1 MTEFERM
8 IKFLDQAWYLKSE
21 IVPCLIG
28 AVGIGKTA
36 AVRQHAKNVGA
47 KNVVT
52 IIASQILPSEV
63 SGITMPDSSTKSM
76 EIYDHYKLSSLQDGD
91 ILFFDELLEADQ
103 SVLSACLTLIESRMM
118 MSGKLLPDI
127 QIIAATNP
135 TVMPSSLKEN
145 IRQRFMFMKFKIDK
159 DSVQSYIQEQ
169 TGIKVPK
176 EILSLLEGKSD
187 KYNIL
192 SPRSL
197 TKLCMWISSTP
208 YNELDSL
215 AKTIDNIWNNGLGT
229 ALVEARKKTDNSP
242 KAQVLRKVKELIPE
256 QLSEEKDIEDCTM
269 EELYEI
275 LQSLDNWQE
284 LKQQLEAASIEEAE
298 TTVNY

>member
-197 TKLCMWISSTP
+197 TKLCMWISSAP

-215 AKTIDNIWNNGLGT
+215 AETINNMWSNCLGT
-229 ALVEARKKTDNSP
+229 ALVEAKKKTDNSP

-256 QLSEEKDIEDCTM
+256 QLSEENNIEDCTM
-269 EELYEI
+269 EELYEV

-284 LKQQLEAASIEEAE
+284 LKQQLEAASIEES
-298 TTVNY
+298 TTSINY